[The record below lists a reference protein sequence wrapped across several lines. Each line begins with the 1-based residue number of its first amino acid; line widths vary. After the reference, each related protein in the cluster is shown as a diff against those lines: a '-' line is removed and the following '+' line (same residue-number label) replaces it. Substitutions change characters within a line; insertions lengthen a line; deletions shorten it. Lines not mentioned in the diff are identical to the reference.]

1 MEHWEQG
8 VQEDQK
14 NKQTN
19 KPTKQTNK
27 KPPKKQNQNKTQ
39 ITEAKTCQ
47 KQQTSKKKSYF
58 MVLRKNNDYFSM

>member
-1 MEHWEQG
+1 MKLLSMQKSNVSNIVLSMEHWEQG

-27 KPPKKQNQNKTQ
+27 KPPKNQNQNKT
-39 ITEAKTCQ
+39 
-47 KQQTSKKKSYF
+47 
-58 MVLRKNNDYFSM
+58 